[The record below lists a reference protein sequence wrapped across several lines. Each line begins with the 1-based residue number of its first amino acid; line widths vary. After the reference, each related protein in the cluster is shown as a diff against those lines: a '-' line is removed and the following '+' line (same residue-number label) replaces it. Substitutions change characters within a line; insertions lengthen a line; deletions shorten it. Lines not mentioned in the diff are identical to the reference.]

1 MLVGPEKDETHTD
14 WLEMWLSGIGQIL
27 SVAESVSINE
37 DAQLCLQFW
46 RSSILTAWIDNN
58 NNFIFYVLILQIGAH
73 GS

>member
-37 DAQLCLQFW
+37 DAQLRLQFW

-58 NNFIFYVLILQIGAH
+58 NSNFIFYVLVLQIGAH
-73 GS
+73 M